1 MQGATLEVRLL
12 CMALMMW
19 INMAPANQG
28 IKRPR
33 VIYRTEPG
41 IGFLGVYIIV
51 MSTTVTCFLV
61 RIDEGVSG
69 RGYYSLNAFFF

>member
-51 MSTTVTCFLV
+51 MSTTVT
-61 RIDEGVSG
+61 
-69 RGYYSLNAFFF
+69 